1 MAKLF
6 GFSIDD
12 KQDKSPSVISPV
24 PQTNEDGV
32 DNYISSGFYGQYV
45 DIEGVYKTEH
55 ELIRRY
61 REMSLHPECD
71 GAIEDVV
78 NEAIVSDLYD
88 SPVEIELSNLNAS
101 EGLKKKIR
109 EEFKYLKEILD
120 FDRKSHEIFR
130 NWYVDGRVYYLKVID
145 IKNPQA
151 GIQELRYIDP
161 LKMKYIRQE
170 KKDPNKIDNG
180 YVKIGGKNE
189 DITNGPEFEE
199 YFQYTPS
206 PSATYGLNAMSRG
219 SAKSVKIAK
228 DAVTYCT
235 SGLVDRNKN
244 TVLSYLHKAIK
255 ALNQLRMIEDSLVIY
270 RLSRAPERRIFYID
284 VGNLPKVKAEQYLKE
299 VMSRYRNKLVY
310 NAQTGEVRDDR
321 KFMSMLED
329 FWLPRREGGRGT
341 EITTLPGG
349 QNLGELSDIEYFQKK
364 LYRAL
369 GVPESR
375 IAADGGFNLGRSSEI
390 LRDELKFA
398 KFVGRLRKRFAQMFN
413 DMLKTQLILKN
424 IVSPSDWEIMKDHIQ
439 YDFLYDNQFAELKE
453 SEMLQSRLGNLAQI
467 EPFIGKYYSTEYVR
481 KRILRQT
488 DQEIIEIDEQIED
501 EIKKGIIP
509 DPSTIDPITGQPLP
523 QPGAEGMPPAPEG
536 MPGEGSGMA
545 GMGADTMSMGEIPV
559 EADLESEVQATNKQY
574 SKDIKKSEL

>member
-6 GFSIDD
+6 GFSIEDTE
-12 KQDKSPSVISPV
+12 KKSTSIISPV
-24 PQTNEDGV
+24 PKNNEDGV
-32 DNYISSGFYGQYV
+32 DNFISSGFYGQYV
-45 DIEGVYKTEH
+45 DIEGAYRSEYD
-55 ELIRRY
+55 LIRRY
-61 REMSLHPECD
+61 REMALHPECD

-88 SPVEIELSNLNAS
+88 SPVEVELSNLNAS
-101 EGLKKKIR
+101 ESLKKKIR
-109 EEFKYLKEILD
+109 EEFRYIKELMD
-120 FDRKSHEIFR
+120 FDKKSHEIFR

-145 IKNPQA
+145 LKAPQE
-151 GIQELRYIDP
+151 GLQDLRYIDP
-161 LKMKYIRQE
+161 LKLKYIRQE
-170 KKDPNKIDNG
+170 KKKPGRDDPSIRLRKDDDVVPNPEFDEY
-180 YVKIGGKNE
+180 YVYTPKVQHPTNLINQMGGKN
-189 DITNGPEFEE
+189 
-199 YFQYTPS
+199 
-206 PSATYGLNAMSRG
+206 
-219 SAKSVKIAK
+219 SVKIAK
-228 DAVTYCT
+228 DSITMCT

-244 TVLSYLHKAIK
+244 RVLSYLHKAIK

-310 NAQTGEVRDDR
+310 DANTGEVRDDR
-321 KFMSMLED
+321 KFMSMMED

-349 QNLGELSDIEYFQKK
+349 QNLGELADIEYFQKK

-398 KFVGRLRKRFAQMFN
+398 KFVGRLRKRFSAMFN

-424 IVSPSDWEIMKDHIQ
+424 IVTPDDWKVMEDHIQ

-453 SEMLQSRLGNLAQI
+453 SELMEGRLGMLATI
-467 EPFIGKYYSTEYVR
+467 EPYIGKYYSTEYVR
-481 KRILRQT
+481 KRVLRQT
-488 DQEIIEIDEQIED
+488 DQEIEEIDTQIED
-501 EIKKGIIP
+501 EIQKGIIP
-509 DPSTIDPITGQPLP
+509 DPSGLDPITGEPLP
-523 QPGAEGMPPAPEG
+523 QE
-536 MPGEGSGMA
+536 GEGG
-545 GMGADTMSMGEIPV
+545 DPMSMGDQPV
-559 EADLESEVQATNKQY
+559 DPDLEAQAQAVDAQY
-574 SKDIKKSEL
+574 SKDIKKAEL

>member
-1 MAKLF
+1 MARLF

-12 KQDKSPSVISPV
+12 NDKQPPSVVSPV

-45 DIEGVYKTEH
+45 DIEGVYRTEH
-55 ELIRRY
+55 DLIKRY

-101 EGLKKKIR
+101 DRLKKSIR
-109 EEFKYLKEILD
+109 EEFKTIKEILN
-120 FDRKSHEIFR
+120 FDKKAHEIFR
-130 NWYVDGRVYYLKVID
+130 NWYVDGRLYYMKVID
-145 IKNPQA
+145 LKKPEEGIK
-151 GIQELRYIDP
+151 ELRYIDP
-161 LKMKYIRQE
+161 LRIKYVRQE
-170 KKDPNKIDNG
+170 RKNPNNIRNGINVNLRNATETVANIEID
-180 YVKIGGKNE
+180 
-189 DITNGPEFEE
+189 E
-199 YFQYTPS
+199 YFLYTPS
-206 PSATYGLNAMSRG
+206 QNYPVTAGSQQKSA
-219 SAKSVKIAK
+219 VKIAK
-228 DAVTYCT
+228 DSIAYCS
-235 SGLVDRNKN
+235 SGLVDRNKGS
-244 TVLSYLHKAIK
+244 VLSYLHKAIK

-284 VGNLPKVKAEQYLKE
+284 VGNLPKVKAEQYLRE
-299 VMSRYRNKLVY
+299 VMNRYRNKLTY

-321 KFMSMLED
+321 KFMSMMED

-424 IVSPSDWEIMKDHIQ
+424 VISPDDWEEIQDHIQ

-453 SEMLQSRLGNLAQI
+453 TEMLNERLGVLATI
-467 EPFIGKYYSTEYVR
+467 EPYIGKYYSTEWVR
-481 KRILRQT
+481 RKVLRQT
-488 DQEIIEIDEQIED
+488 DSEMIEMDEQIEQ
-501 EIKKGIIP
+501 EIADGIIP
-509 DPSTIDPITGQPLP
+509 DPNSVDPITGEPLP
-523 QPGAEGMPPAPEG
+523 NDGGDMGMMGDVPMEPEID
-536 MPGEGSGMA
+536 GSS
-545 GMGADTMSMGEIPV
+545 T
-559 EADLESEVQATNKQY
+559 EVKEP
-574 SKDIKKSEL
+574 KGGII

>member
-12 KQDKSPSVISPV
+12 GKNKAPSVISPV
-24 PQTNEDGV
+24 PKTNQDGV
-32 DNYISSGFYGQYV
+32 DNYISSGFYGSYL

-55 ELIRRY
+55 DLIRRY
-61 REMSLHPECD
+61 REMALHPEAD

-88 SPVEIELSNLNAS
+88 SPVEIELSNLNA
-101 EGLKKKIR
+101 GDTLKKVIR
-109 EEFKYLKEILD
+109 EEFKNIKEILD
-120 FDRKSHEIFR
+120 FDRKAHEIFR
-130 NWYVDGRVYYLKVID
+130 NWYIDGRLYYLKVID
-145 IKNPQA
+145 VKNPMA
-151 GIQELRYIDP
+151 GIQDLRYIDP
-161 LKMKYIRQE
+161 MKMKFVRQQ
-170 KKDPNKIDNG
+170 KKEDPKTRLLD
-180 YVKIGGKNE
+180 IGPKGPQESVNE
-189 DITNGPEFEE
+189 PEIEE
-199 YFQYTPS
+199 YFLYT
-206 PSATYGLNAMSRG
+206 
-219 SAKSVKIAK
+219 AKPNYNSGMIAGAGGRKGSVKIAK
-228 DAVTYCT
+228 DSIVYCS
-235 SGLVDRNKN
+235 SGLVDRNKG

-310 NAQTGEVRDDR
+310 DANTGEVRDDR

-390 LRDELKFA
+390 LRDELKFS
-398 KFVGRLRKRFAQMFN
+398 KFVGRLRKRFSAMFN
-413 DMLKTQLILKN
+413 DMLRTQLILKN
-424 IVSPSDWEIMKDHIQ
+424 IVTPEDWESMGEHIQ

-453 SEMLQSRLGNLAQI
+453 SEMLQSRLGNLATI
-467 EPFIGKYYSTEYVR
+467 EPYIGKFYSTEYVR
-481 KRILRQT
+481 KKILRQT
-488 DQEIIEIDEQIED
+488 DTEIIELDQQIED
-501 EIKKGIIP
+501 EIEKGILP
-509 DPSTIDPITGQPLP
+509 DPSQIDPVTGQPLP
-523 QPGAEGMPPAPEG
+523 QGG
-536 MPGEGSGMA
+536 GE
-545 GMGADTMSMGEIPV
+545 MGEVPQDP
-559 EADLESEVQATNKQY
+559 DLESQGEVTDAQAQ
-574 SKDIKKSEL
+574 KDARKAEI